1 MKCLKCGKEFPSSMV
16 IEGKR
21 RSLNHRKYCLECSPF
36 GQHNTVKLTREHKC
50 YTCGETNLSKFSK
63 SNFSQCKACKAKY
76 NLRAG
81 KSKRKDIIKY
91 LGNKCRHCGYEKW
104 EPALDVHHL
113 NPELK
118 DRYFST
124 HNYWSWSRLVNELKN
139 CILLCRN
146 CHAAYHAGL
155 IEENDLIKIPLPG
168 NINQIRECLRKKYD
182 RHYYNTS
189 SKVKESKICNYCGK
203 EFIPASK
210 KNQKYCSQQ
219 CAKKASRKVERP
231 SFEELI
237 NDLQDLKYNF
247 CAVGR
252 KYNVSDNAVR
262 KWLKSYQKNNPGV
275 A

>member
-36 GQHNTVKLTREHKC
+36 GQHNTAKLTKEYKC
-50 YTCGETNLSKFSK
+50 YTCGETNPDKFYK
-63 SNFSQCKACKAKY
+63 KIFSQCKNCKAKQ
-76 NLRAG
+76 NLRAV
-81 KSKRKDIIKY
+81 KSKREDIVKY
-91 LGNKCRHCGYEKW
+91 LGGKCRHCGFEKW

-118 DRYFST
+118 DKHFRNHSF
-124 HNYWSWSRLVNELKN
+124 WLWSRLVNELEN

-146 CHAAYHAGL
+146 CHAAYHANL
-155 IEENDLIKIPLPG
+155 IEEDDLIEIPLPD
-168 NINQIRECLRKKYD
+168 NIKEKRESLRKKYD
-182 RHYYNTS
+182 RHYFNTS
-189 SKVKESKICNYCGK
+189 SKAKESRVCNYCGK
-203 EFIPASK
+203 EFVSDPN
-210 KNQKYCSQQ
+210 KNRKYCSQQ
-219 CAKKASRKVERP
+219 CARKVSRKVDRP
-231 SFEELI
+231 SFEELT
-237 NDLQDLKYNF
+237 NDLQDLNYNF

-262 KWLKSYQKNNPGV
+262 KWLKSYQKNIPGV